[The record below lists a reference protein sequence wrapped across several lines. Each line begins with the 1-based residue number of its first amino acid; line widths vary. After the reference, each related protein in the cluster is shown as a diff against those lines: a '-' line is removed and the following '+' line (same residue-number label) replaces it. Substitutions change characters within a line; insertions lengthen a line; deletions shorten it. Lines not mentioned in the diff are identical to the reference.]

1 MVTLTPRAEIF
12 DRLTALGEPTR
23 TRVLLLLERQELTVS
38 ELCAVLQAPQ
48 STVSRHL
55 KALVDAGWIGSR
67 PEGTSRFYGMDREAL
82 TDSMRRLWLAVREEV
97 ADAPAAEQD
106 RARLSPVLARRR
118 SRSEEFFRS
127 EAGQWDR
134 TRDEL
139 FGRGFYLP
147 GLPGLLDAN
156 WVVGDL
162 GCGTGHVAEALA
174 PFVSRVV
181 AVDGSEAMLA
191 EARRCLAGHPNVEI
205 RHGDLEALPVSD
217 DTLDAAVLALV
228 LHHVPDPGR
237 VLREV
242 ARAVRPG
249 GRVLVVDMLPHDR
262 AELAATM
269 GHVWLGFS
277 EEAIIRHL
285 GESGF
290 DAARFAHLPADPE
303 ARGPALF
310 AAAAVREGTRPE
322 RRESVTMERS

>member
-1 MVTLTPRAEIF
+1 
-12 DRLTALGEPTR
+12 
-23 TRVLLLLERQELTVS
+23 VS

-55 KALVDAGWIGSR
+55 KALADAGWVGSR
-67 PEGTSRFYGMDREAL
+67 PEGTSRFYGMDRESL
-82 TDSMRRLWLAVREEV
+82 TDSMRRVWLAVREELI
-97 ADAPAAEQD
+97 ASPGAEQD
-106 RARLSPVLARRR
+106 RARLEPVLARRR

-139 FGRGFYLP
+139 FGRGFYLL
-147 GLPGLLDAN
+147 GLPGLLDPA

-162 GCGTGHVAEALA
+162 GCGTGHVTESVA
-174 PFVSRVV
+174 PFVDRVV
-181 AVDGSEAMLA
+181 AVDASEAMLV
-191 EARRCLAGHPNVEI
+191 EARRCLAGRNNVEL
-205 RHGDLEALPVSD
+205 RHGDLEALPIED
-217 DTLDAAVLALV
+217 AALDAAVLALV
-228 LHHVPDPGR
+228 LHHVGDPAR

-262 AELAATM
+262 SELAATM

-277 EEAIIRHL
+277 EEAIGRHL
-285 GESGF
+285 AESGF
-290 DAARFAHLPADPE
+290 ESPRFARLPVDPD

-310 AAAAVREGTRPE
+310 AVAATRERVRTE
-322 RRESVTMERS
+322 RAESATMR